1 MRLSADL
8 VVLSACET
16 GLGKDVRG
24 EGLVGL
30 TRGFMYAGA
39 KSVVASLWKVDDR
52 ATAEFMGH
60 FYKAMLR
67 DGMPPSAA
75 LRSAKESMRR
85 QKQWRAPYF
94 WAGFVLQ
101 GEYRERINVSGQAAV
116 SAWAVAVP
124 ASVLAA
130 AGSLIFLARRRAAR
144 FRHRERRRGVS
155 ALL

>member
-1 MRLSADL
+1 
-8 VVLSACET
+8 
-16 GLGKDVRG
+16 
-24 EGLVGL
+24 
-30 TRGFMYAGA
+30 AGA

-75 LRSAKESMRR
+75 LRSAKESMRQ

-101 GEYRERINVSGQAAV
+101 GEYRERINVNGQAAV
-116 SAWAVAVP
+116 SAWALVVP

-130 AGSLIFLARRRAAR
+130 AGSLIFLARRRG
-144 FRHRERRRGVS
+144 RGRVPAS
-155 ALL
+155 LQTAGPIRSGEEA